1 MCCYLVD
8 HGDGELIGWDI
19 SVDRVCLCQLG
30 RVGCVV
36 TLSIMAMVGSL
47 TGMTIVATKEESIAT
62 TRQMRSFVT

>member
-1 MCCYLVD
+1 MR
-8 HGDGELIGWDI
+8 
-19 SVDRVCLCQLG
+19 VDRVCLCQLG
-30 RVGCVV
+30 RGGCVV